1 MKKFFFLLLTPLL
14 LSTIVLGVRFRGYL
28 FFDSTCEN
36 CGQYEEQ
43 LLAAGGNS
51 SIKLRMQDVAEG
63 RNVMERQ
70 IERCG
75 YGIEQVELPV
85 LVVDDRCVFGKDS
98 IESFIKTINETGDVL
113 GAIEAIPRGAEPTL
127 APVITGVPVEEAKR
141 NTLIFIAI
149 MTGGM
154 IGLVA
159 LGYKLGGKK
168 VREMSVIIAV
178 SLLFPFSLMVR
189 SQAFCP
195 VCTVAVGAGL
205 GFAEYLGIDD
215 LIAGVWIGGLLL
227 STSLWTID
235 WLKKRKWNFK
245 YHKLV
250 VYLLMYGLVI
260 IPFSSSGV
268 IGDPYSKFWGM
279 DKVLLGMILGT
290 LGFIAGMAGSNM
302 LLKRNKGKVLFPFQK
317 VVFPI
322 TVLILL
328 TLIFYFL
335 VY

>member
-1 MKKFFFLLLTPLL
+1 MKKFFFLILTPLL
-14 LSTIVLGVRFRGYL
+14 LSTIVLGIRFRGYL
-28 FFDSTCEN
+28 FFDSSCEN
-36 CGQYEEQ
+36 CAQYGEQ
-43 LLAAGGNS
+43 LLAVGGNS
-51 SIKLRMQDVAEG
+51 SIKIRMQDVGERG
-63 RNVMERQ
+63 NVMERQ

-75 YGIEQVELPV
+75 YGLEQIELPV
-85 LVVDDRCVFGKDS
+85 LVVDDRCIIGKEA
-98 IESFIKTINETGDVL
+98 IESLITNINETGDVL
-113 GAIEAIPRGAEPTL
+113 GAIEAIPTGVEPTL
-127 APVITGVPVEEAKR
+127 APVITGVPIEEAKR

-168 VREMSVIIAV
+168 VREMSIIIAV
-178 SLLFPFSLMVR
+178 SLLFPFSVLVK

-215 LIAGVWIGGLLL
+215 LIAGLWIGGLLL

-235 WLKKRKWNFK
+235 WLKKKKWNFK

-260 IPFSSSGV
+260 IPFASSGV
-268 IGDPYSKFWGM
+268 IGDPFSKFWGM
-279 DKVLLGMILGT
+279 DKVLLGIILGT
-290 LGFIAGMAGSNM
+290 IGFISGIIGSNM
-302 LLKRNKGKVLFPFQK
+302 LLKKNQGAVLFPFQK

>member
-1 MKKFFFLLLTPLL
+1 MKKFFFLLLAPLL
-14 LSTIVLGVRFRGYL
+14 LSTLVLGIRFKGYL
-28 FFDSTCEN
+28 FYDATCEN
-36 CGQYEEQ
+36 CIQYEEE
-43 LLAAGGNS
+43 LLAAGGKS
-51 SIKLRMQDVAEG
+51 SIKVRLIDVSEG
-63 RNVMERQ
+63 SNVMERQ
-70 IERCG
+70 LERCG
-75 YGIEQVELPV
+75 YIQEQVELPV
-85 LVVDDRCVFGKDS
+85 LVVDDKCVFGKEG
-98 IESFIKTINETGDVL
+98 IESLINNINETGDVL
-113 GAIEAIPRGAEPTL
+113 GAIDSIPTGVEPTL

-154 IGLVA
+154 IGIVA

-168 VREMSVIIAV
+168 VREMSIIIAV
-178 SLLFPFSLMVR
+178 SLLFPFSVLVK

-235 WLKKRKWNFK
+235 WLKKKKWNFK

-260 IPFSSSGV
+260 IPFASSGV

-279 DKVLLGMILGT
+279 DKVLLGIILGT
-290 LGFIAGMAGSNM
+290 IGFITGIISSNI
-302 LLKRNKGKVLFPFQK
+302 LVKKNKGSVMFPFQK

>member
-1 MKKFFFLLLTPLL
+1 MKKLLFLFLAPLL
-14 LSTIVLGVRFRGYL
+14 LSTMVLGVRFRGYL
-28 FFDSTCEN
+28 FYDSSCID
-36 CGQYEEQ
+36 CIGYEEQ
-43 LLAAGGNS
+43 FMSLNS
-51 SIKLRMQDVAEG
+51 ENSIKLRMQEVSEG
-63 RNVMERQ
+63 SNVLERQ
-70 IERCG
+70 VERCG
-75 YGIEQVELPV
+75 YGGEDIVLPV
-85 LVVDDRCVFGKDS
+85 LVIEDKCVFGKEEIDN
-98 IESFIKTINETGDVL
+98 FINTAKETGDVL
-113 GAIEAIPRGAEPTL
+113 GAIDDIPRKAEPTL

-149 MTGGM
+149 MTAGM

-168 VREMSVIIAV
+168 VREMSIIIAV
-178 SLLFPFSLMVR
+178 SLLFPFTMLVK

-215 LIAGVWIGGLLL
+215 LIAGIWIGGLLL
-227 STSLWTID
+227 STSLWMID
-235 WLKKRKWNFK
+235 WLKKKKWNFK

-260 IPFSSSGV
+260 IPFASSGI
-268 IGDPYSKFWGM
+268 IGDPYSKFWGI
-279 DKVLLGMILGT
+279 DKILLGIILGT
-290 LGFIAGMAGSNM
+290 LGFLAGIILSNV
-302 LLKRNKGKVLFPFQK
+302 LLKRNKGSVLFPFQK